1 LRGELLAIIELKK
14 YLIFNERLN
23 LLNHECLVSR
33 ECSMFFSPKCW
44 LVLFLAMVPAHS
56 WAKIS
61 FTNEVTAYALMEGYK
76 IPFKIKTEAN
86 TSRLI
91 QTVRL
96 TLDADQIPTI
106 SLQGP
111 VDSRANYKSEIS
123 KVSLCG
129 VNNKRVCLNI
139 SSHVAL
145 DTLIPVSGQ
154 MTFSCFFDIANESGK
169 LSVEKIDITNLQIDP
184 WLNGFATVMGGEQTV
199 ESRIREEIEKQL
211 KTGKLDLSG
220 VGLLSDLSAK
230 TTNNNLE
237 LSLKLKNRAPA
248 LKVFQTMA
256 SQKRSGNHIEI
267 DEEHK
272 SNGSLDRRASA
283 K

>member
-1 LRGELLAIIELKK
+1 M
-14 YLIFNERLN
+14 
-23 LLNHECLVSR
+23 CDLVSR
-33 ECSMFFSPKCW
+33 ESSMFVSPKCW
-44 LVLFLAMVPAHS
+44 LVLFFTMLPAHA

-61 FTNEVTAYALMEGYK
+61 SANEVTAYALMEGYK
-76 IPFKIKTEAN
+76 IPFKIKTEAD
-86 TSRLI
+86 TSKHI
-91 QTVRL
+91 QNVRL
-96 TLDADQIPTI
+96 TLDTEQIPTI
-106 SLQGP
+106 NLQGP
-111 VDSRANYKSEIS
+111 VDSRINYKSEIS

-139 SSHVAL
+139 LSHVAL
-145 DTLIPVSGQ
+145 DTLIPLSGQ

-169 LSVEKIDITNLQIDP
+169 LFVEKIDITDLKIDP
-184 WLNGFATVMGGEQTV
+184 WLNGFATIMGGEKTV
-199 ESRIREEIEKQL
+199 ASRIRDEIEKQL
-211 KTGKLDLSG
+211 KSGKLDLSG

-230 TTNNNLE
+230 TTDNNLE

-267 DEEHK
+267 DEERK
-272 SNGSLDRRASA
+272 APRSNGSLDRRASA

>member
-1 LRGELLAIIELKK
+1 M
-14 YLIFNERLN
+14 
-23 LLNHECLVSR
+23 CDLVSR
-33 ECSMFFSPKCW
+33 ESSMFVSLKCW
-44 LVLFLAMVPAHS
+44 MVIFFTMLPAHA

-61 FTNEVTAYALMEGYK
+61 SANEVTAYALMEGYK
-76 IPFKIKTEAN
+76 IPFKIKTEAD
-86 TSRLI
+86 TSKHI
-91 QTVRL
+91 QNVRL
-96 TLDADQIPTI
+96 TLDTEQIPTI
-106 SLQGP
+106 NLQGP
-111 VDSRANYKSEIS
+111 VDSRVNYKSEIS

-139 SSHVAL
+139 LSHVAL
-145 DTLIPVSGQ
+145 DTLIPLSGQ

-184 WLNGFATVMGGEQTV
+184 WLNGFATIMGGEKTV
-199 ESRIREEIEKQL
+199 ASRIRDEIEKQL
-211 KTGKLDLSG
+211 KSGKLDLSG

-230 TTNNNLE
+230 TTDNNLE

-267 DEEHK
+267 DEERK
-272 SNGSLDRRASA
+272 APRSNGSLDRRASA

>member
-1 LRGELLAIIELKK
+1 MFVSPK
-14 YLIFNERLN
+14 Y
-23 LLNHECLVSR
+23 CLV
-33 ECSMFFSPKCW
+33 
-44 LVLFLAMVPAHS
+44 LILAVVPDHTL
-56 WAKIS
+56 AKI
-61 FTNEVTAYALMEGYK
+61 TPTMEVTAYALMDGYK
-76 IPFKIKTEAN
+76 IPFKIKIEAD
-86 TSRLI
+86 TSKNI

-106 SLQGP
+106 NLQGP
-111 VDSRANYKSEIS
+111 VDSRLNYKSEIS

-129 VNNKRVCLNI
+129 VKNKRVCLNI
-139 SSHVAL
+139 LSHVAL

-184 WLNGFATVMGGEQTV
+184 WLNGFATIMGGEKTV
-199 ESRIREEIEKQL
+199 AARIRDEIEKQL
-211 KTGKLDLSG
+211 KSGKLDLSG

-230 TTNNNLE
+230 TTDNNLE

-248 LKVFQTMA
+248 LKVFQNMA
-256 SQKRSGNHIEI
+256 SKKTSGNHIEI
-267 DEEHK
+267 DAQRRP
-272 SNGSLDRRASA
+272 SQGDGSLDRRASA

>member
-1 LRGELLAIIELKK
+1 M
-14 YLIFNERLN
+14 F
-23 LLNHECLVSR
+23 VS
-33 ECSMFFSPKCW
+33 SKCW
-44 LVLFLAMVPAHS
+44 LVLFLTILPAHA

-61 FTNEVTAYALMEGYK
+61 SANEVTAYALMEGYK
-76 IPFKIKTEAN
+76 IPFKIKTETD
-86 TSRLI
+86 TSKHI
-91 QTVRL
+91 QNVRL
-96 TLDADQIPTI
+96 TLDTEQIPTI
-106 SLQGP
+106 NLQGP
-111 VDSRANYKSEIS
+111 VNSRVNYKSEIS

-129 VNNKRVCLNI
+129 VNNNRVCLNI
-139 SSHVAL
+139 LSHVAL
-145 DTLIPVSGQ
+145 DTLIPLSGQ

-184 WLNGFATVMGGEQTV
+184 WLNGFATIMGGEKTV
-199 ESRIREEIEKQL
+199 ASRIRDEIEKQL
-211 KTGKLDLSG
+211 KSGKLDLSG

-230 TTNNNLE
+230 TTDNNLE

-267 DEEHK
+267 DEERK
-272 SNGSLDRRASA
+272 APRSNGSLNRRASA

>member
-1 LRGELLAIIELKK
+1 MA
-14 YLIFNERLN
+14 
-23 LLNHECLVSR
+23 V
-33 ECSMFFSPKCW
+33 SPKYW
-44 LVLFLAMVPAHS
+44 LVLFLVMAPAHT
-56 WAKIS
+56 WAKINS
-61 FTNEVTAYALMEGYK
+61 ANEVAAYAWMDGYK
-76 IPFKIKTEAN
+76 IPFKIKTEVD
-86 TSRLI
+86 TSKHI
-91 QTVRL
+91 QNVRL

-106 SLQGP
+106 NLEGP
-111 VDSRANYKSEIS
+111 VNSRVKYKSEIS

-129 VNNKRVCLNI
+129 VNNRRVCLNI

-154 MTFSCFFDIANESGK
+154 MRFSCFFDIVNNSGK

-184 WLNGFATVMGGEQTV
+184 WLNGFATIMGGAKTV
-199 ESRIREEIEKQL
+199 ASRIRDEIEKQL
-211 KTGKLDLSG
+211 KTGKLDLGG

-248 LKVFQTMA
+248 LKVFQAMA
-256 SQKRSGNHIEI
+256 SQKRSGNRIEI

-272 SNGSLDRRASA
+272 LNGSRDRRASA